1 MEALNKEDYRQAHS
15 QMLPIGMAWT
25 KAKDSVMQRLFSG
38 FSAGYARLHSR
49 LIDVSTELDPR
60 ATSELLAE
68 WENLPGCLMS
78 VHGFRICAERRSA
91 LVAKLTATGG
101 STASYFSD
109 LVTVL
114 GYAGVRVAEF
124 PVARF
129 GRARFGARF
138 HGGGLA
144 ECLADHCRSINN
156 DGCHAG
162 VPYRKLK
169 PAHTNVFLNTETDM
183 EYPLS
188 QPGLDL
194 DNGKFTDGVPGLNL
208 HR

>member
-15 QMLPIGMAWT
+15 QMLPMGMVWT
-25 KAKDSVMQRLFSG
+25 KSKDSVMQRLFSG

-49 LIDVSTELDPR
+49 VFDVSTELDPR
-60 ATSELLAE
+60 ATSELLAD
-68 WENLPGCLMS
+68 WEKFAGLPDECSRFSGS
-78 VHGFRICAERRSA
+78 VPERRSA

-138 HGGGLA
+138 HGVAWRNVWQITVAASTTMDATL
-144 ECLADHCRSINN
+144 ECRI
-156 DGCHAG
+156 G
-162 VPYRKLK
+162 KLK
-169 PAHTNVFLNTETDM
+169 PAHTKVFFKYGN
-183 EYPLS
+183 
-188 QPGLDL
+188 
-194 DNGKFTDGVPGLNL
+194 
-208 HR
+208 